1 MLSRQRLPIPAR
13 ASGSGRARLP
23 RVLRF
28 LAFHCLMGV
37 ALGAAFAALLMFINI
52 GGLMDLIETAEHPA
66 LPIAML
72 VVGCAL
78 TFGSAT
84 MAAAVM
90 SIDPDEE

>member
-1 MLSRQRLPIPAR
+1 MWWPTRFRTQLRTGLDAQR
-13 ASGSGRARLP
+13 RLP
-23 RVLRF
+23 RIVRF
-28 LAFHCLMGV
+28 LALHCLMGT
-37 ALGAAFAALLMFINI
+37 ALGAGFAGLLMMINL
-52 GGLMDLIETAEHPA
+52 GGLMDLIATSDQPA

-90 SIDPDEE
+90 SIDPDE

>member
-1 MLSRQRLPIPAR
+1 MWWSKRSPNPIRRVVDTAQRW
-13 ASGSGRARLP
+13 P
-23 RVLRF
+23 RMVRY
-28 LAFHCLMGV
+28 LALHCLMGT
-37 ALGAAFAALLMFINI
+37 ALGAVFAGLLMMINL
-52 GGLMDLIETAEHPA
+52 GGLMDLISMSDQPA

-90 SIDPDEE
+90 SIDHDD